1 MVVRL
6 VSCVYMNVNYMDWLT
21 TRAFSYSVTAIW
33 TERLSNEPR
42 YQQWNSQP
50 ANLMLKGTS
59 FGSCNGK
66 RDGAPARYGWDL
78 AGWRRSETWL
88 ELEASWSS
96 FAATVCE
103 SPAPTC
109 PPLEALP
116 HWSHVPTDT
125 SHHTPFQ
132 TVWCDHTWWERCVRS
147 RVGTRPGWAENG
159 MIDTRTTG
167 ADS

>member
-78 AGWRRSETWL
+78 AGWRRSETWPVSAAFSPSSAATACVSPGPTSQSTSW
-88 ELEASWSS
+88 ASWQNH
-96 FAATVCE
+96 
-103 SPAPTC
+103 APIYRQ
-109 PPLEALP
+109 
-116 HWSHVPTDT
+116 V
-125 SHHTPFQ
+125 
-132 TVWCDHTWWERCVRS
+132 S
-147 RVGTRPGWAENG
+147 R
-159 MIDTRTTG
+159 RTTTIRDIRFKG
-167 ADS
+167 TGNSRLIIYWLPV